1 VSQFPRQVLNLVLVA
16 WGEPGCSFWVRPGT
30 AVDIKPGSALETA
43 YGGPG
48 NLGPLPAGDPQN
60 LDKSGLTN

>member
-1 VSQFPRQVLNLVLVA
+1 MSQFPRRVLSLTLVTWDGRSV
-16 WGEPGCSFWVRPGT
+16 FVRPGT
-30 AVDIKPGSALETA
+30 VADIKPGTALETA

-48 NLGPLPAGDPQN
+48 NLGALPAGDPQN

>member
-1 VSQFPRQVLNLVLVA
+1 VSQFPRRVLTLTLVTWDGRSV
-16 WGEPGCSFWVRPGT
+16 FVRPGT

-48 NLGPLPAGDPQN
+48 NLGPLPAGDSQN
-60 LDKSGLTN
+60 ADKSGLTN